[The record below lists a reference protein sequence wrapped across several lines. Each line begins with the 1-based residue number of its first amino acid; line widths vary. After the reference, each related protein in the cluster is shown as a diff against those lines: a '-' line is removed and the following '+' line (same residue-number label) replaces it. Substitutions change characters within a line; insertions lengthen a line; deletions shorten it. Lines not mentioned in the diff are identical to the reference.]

1 MANITAKKLI
11 EQLQKR
17 INSRKVSDEEKAM
30 YAMQILAI
38 REAVNAERGGKNLDT
53 ELTPGDVRDA
63 ERRAQQLNT
72 ELYRALQMDDPSYE
86 KAGTK
91 AFKKY
96 IFSNAT
102 KGHGGQ
108 MMENYDMIMRKK
120 INFETREDALPEDLD
135 PKHLPTAKER
145 IEVLQAQL
153 RIEGFDI
160 GDENRR
166 RCLAGI
172 LAARE
177 NVGAVRGGKNLKNKI
192 TDARAFNRLGDELQ
206 RKLSVF
212 SEEQIEKMNELALKG
227 HGGEMK
233 DYADGIFKSKE
244 FQDKYKA
251 SMDKQREELV
261 DKRMKA
267 VAAVLRDPPTGRDD
281 RESELIKDTLVT
293 DLLYIRFVGEKRMSP
308 ADTREAL
315 NSDVGRFVSTQE
327 ILKTEAFQKFKA
339 QLAEKP
345 EIMEQAKKGDVTALF
360 QTFDLAALEAQQNKQ
375 TDAPTVN
382 KTVNKTVTK
391 QDAETSL

>member
-1 MANITAKKLI
+1 MADITAKERI

-17 INSRKVSDEEKAM
+17 INSRKVPDEEKAM

-53 ELTPGDVRDA
+53 ELTKEDEGDADS
-63 ERRAQQLNT
+63 RAQQLYA
-72 ELYRALQMDDPSYE
+72 ELYKALQIDDPSYE
-86 KAGTK
+86 KAGRK

-120 INFETREDALPEDLD
+120 INFETREDALREDLD

-177 NVGAVRGGKNLKNKI
+177 NVGAVRGGKNLKNRI
-192 TDARAFNRLGDELQ
+192 TDARAFNRLNDEMQ
-206 RKLSVF
+206 WKLSVF
-212 SEEQIEKMNELALKG
+212 SEEQIEKMNELAIKG

-233 DYADGIFKSKE
+233 DYADGIFKSEE
-244 FQDKYKA
+244 FQKKYEA

-261 DKRMKA
+261 NRRMKA
-267 VAAVLRDPPTGRDD
+267 VAAFLRNPPPGRDAK
-281 RESELIKDTLVT
+281 ESELIQDTLVT
-293 DLLYIRFVGEKRMSP
+293 DLLYIRYVGGEGMSP

-315 NSDVGRFVSTQE
+315 NSDVGRFVSTQK
-327 ILKTEAFQKFKA
+327 ILKTEEFKNFKD
-339 QLAEKP
+339 QLALNP
-345 EIMEQAKKGDVTALF
+345 EIMEKAKNGDVTALF
-360 QTFDLAALEAQQNKQ
+360 QTFDLAAQNVAERAQKDKHSD
-375 TDAPTVN
+375 TPTVN
-382 KTVNKTVTK
+382 KTVTM
-391 QDAETSL
+391 QDAEASL